1 MDNQLSI
8 FHSTRGEELAR
19 TGLELAV
26 ETANA
31 EHQNWSDRCWQLFR
45 VWLNSKPRYH
55 EFMIEDFR
63 EYLYSYDLIEKPQSD
78 RAFGFIAKR
87 ALKQD
92 LIFSVGMRRVK
103 NEKAHSAIACL
114 WAKK

>member
-1 MDNQLSI
+1 MDKQLSI
-8 FHSTRGEELAR
+8 TRGEKLAR

-31 EHQNWSDRCWQLFR
+31 EHTKWSDRCWKLFL
-45 VWLNSKPRYH
+45 VWLQHKPRYH

-63 EYLYSYDLIEKPQSD
+63 AYVYQYDLLEKPQSD
-78 RAFGFIAKR
+78 RAFGFISKR
-87 ALKQD
+87 AVKQG
-92 LIFSVGMRRVK
+92 LILSAGMRRVR
-103 NEKAHSAIACL
+103 NEKAHAAIARL